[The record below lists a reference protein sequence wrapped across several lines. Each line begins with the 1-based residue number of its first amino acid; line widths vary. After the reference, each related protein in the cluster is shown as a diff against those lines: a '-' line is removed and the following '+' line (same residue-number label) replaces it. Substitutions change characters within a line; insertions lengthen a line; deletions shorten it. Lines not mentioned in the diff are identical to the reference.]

1 MRHNGG
7 VPQLPQIEPEAGVP
21 SRLRNAVFQA
31 VADEGKAALVERRL
45 SVAINRGVLQ
55 AGERLPP
62 ESELAKSLG
71 VSPVTVREALVLLRQ
86 RGLITTKR
94 GRGGGSFVTAGA
106 DPASHAADELA
117 SVSRTALRDLAAH
130 YFAVTAGCLELAA
143 SRAAP
148 GEVEAIRARLSAFGE
163 QLSLVP
169 LDRSPRPT
177 PAQWRHVADDVVV
190 ELCALGQSVRLTREQ
205 MRVQSEVSPLLGLL
219 AVEDAEREMQRS
231 EILRLV
237 DEVARGDVAGV
248 REALRSTMSDVVAR
262 LELKRRTLLEQ

>member
-1 MRHNGG
+1 MRHNGE
-7 VPQLPQIEPEAGVP
+7 VPQIPQTEPEAGVP

-86 RGLITTKR
+86 RGLVTTKR

-117 SVSRTALRDLAAH
+117 SISRTALRDLAAH

-148 GEVEAIRARLSAFGE
+148 SEVDAIRSRLTAFGGRLAQGPDGQE
-163 QLSLVP
+163 SQA
-169 LDRSPRPT
+169 T

-190 ELCALGQSVRLTREQ
+190 ELCALGQSVRLTKEQ

-219 AVEDAEREMQRS
+219 AVDNAEREVQRG

-237 DEVARGDVAGV
+237 DEVERGDVVGA
-248 REALRSTMSDVVAR
+248 REALRSTMVDVVAR
-262 LELKRRTLLEQ
+262 LELKRRSLLEQ

>member
-1 MRHNGG
+1 MRHNGE
-7 VPQLPQIEPEAGVP
+7 VPQIPQTEPEAGVP

-86 RGLITTKR
+86 RGLVTTKR

-117 SVSRTALRDLAAH
+117 SISRTALRDLAAH

-148 GEVEAIRARLSAFGE
+148 NEVDAIRSRLTAFGGHLAQGPDGKGVSPRRLSGATS
-163 QLSLVP
+163 QTTWSSSCALSGS
-169 LDRSPRPT
+169 RCGSPRSRCGCNRRSRRCSGFLLWT
-177 PAQWRHVADDVVV
+177 
-190 ELCALGQSVRLTREQ
+190 TRSA
-205 MRVQSEVSPLLGLL
+205 RCSE
-219 AVEDAEREMQRS
+219 
-231 EILRLV
+231 
-237 DEVARGDVAGV
+237 ARY
-248 REALRSTMSDVVAR
+248 
-262 LELKRRTLLEQ
+262 

>member
-1 MRHNGG
+1 MRHNGE
-7 VPQLPQIEPEAGVP
+7 VPHHPQTDPDAGVP
-21 SRLRNAVFQA
+21 SRLRNLVFQT

-45 SVAINRGVLQ
+45 SVAINRGVLH

-62 ESELAKSLG
+62 ESDLAKSLG

-86 RGLITTKR
+86 RGLVTTKR

-117 SVSRTALRDLAAH
+117 SISRTALRDLAAH

-148 GEVEAIRARLSAFGE
+148 SEVDAIRSRLSAFGE
-163 QLSLVP
+163 
-169 LDRSPRPT
+169 RSSGSTAGQDGQST

-205 MRVQSEVSPLLGLL
+205 MRVQSELSPLLGLL
-219 AVEDAEREMQRS
+219 AVEDGEREVQRA
-231 EILRLV
+231 EMLRLV
-237 DEVARGDVAGV
+237 DGVENGDIAGA

-262 LELKRRTLLEQ
+262 LEAKRRSLLEQ